1 MKNIFKNKIASIAAS
16 GIIIVVFAISFI
28 FFGDDNDSDA
38 NDVKIGNIDVEVGDI
53 EVGDVDVEVGDIDV
67 EVEDVEVGDVEVGD
81 IVPNEYFTFRN
92 EEYLDEHYEKHGIEM
107 GFESAE
113 EYLDAA
119 NAVIDN
125 QASLYKLEAED
136 GDGVYYLETTNEFV
150 VLSKDGYIRTY
161 FYPSDGI
168 EYFNRQ

>member
-28 FFGDDNDSDA
+28 FFCDDNDSDA

-53 EVGDVDVEVGDIDV
+53 EVGDVDVEVGDV
-67 EVEDVEVGDVEVGD
+67 EAGD

-150 VLSKDGYIRTY
+150 ILSKDGYIRTY